1 MTFPAVTAPYGLQP
15 INRIDGMP
23 YAGAIRQIPVAAGF
37 GTAIFNGDTVVIN
50 SDGVLVKSTTTDSGN
65 IVGVC
70 VGGQYVNSSGQ
81 TVQGQFIPALA
92 STSTNLALAY
102 VVDDPMALF
111 KVAVVTSGTTMGTA
125 GRTVVGSNLPLV
137 LNAGNTTT
145 DSGNIVGVCLG
156 GQYVNSS
163 GQTIQGQFIPALA
176 STSTNLALAYV
187 VDDPMALFKVAVVT
201 SGTTM
206 GTAGRTV
213 VGSNLPLVL
222 NAGSTTTG
230 NSAFAVT
237 LTGAGTTATIPIRVI
252 DVVPETAT
260 AADTYTELLVKINTH
275 QYNDTTGV

>member
-1 MTFPAVTAPYGLQP
+1 MAYPTVSAPFGLQA

-37 GTAIFNGDTVVIN
+37 GTAIFDGDTVVIN
-50 SDGVLVKSTTTDSGN
+50 SDGYLVKS
-65 IVGVC
+65 
-70 VGGQYVNSSGQ
+70 
-81 TVQGQFIPALA
+81 
-92 STSTNLALAY
+92 
-102 VVDDPMALF
+102 
-111 KVAVVTSGTTMGTA
+111 
-125 GRTVVGSNLPLV
+125 
-137 LNAGNTTT
+137 TTT

-237 LTGAGTTATIPIRVI
+237 LTGAGTTATIPVRVI

-260 AADTYTELLVKINTH
+260 GADAFRELLVKINTH
-275 QYNDTTGV
+275 QYNNTTGV

>member
-1 MTFPAVTAPYGLQP
+1 MTYPAVTAPYGLVP

-37 GTAIFNGDTVVIN
+37 GTAIFDGDTVVIN

-81 TVQGQFIPALA
+81 T
-92 STSTNLALAY
+92 
-102 VVDDPMALF
+102 
-111 KVAVVTSGTTMGTA
+111 
-125 GRTVVGSNLPLV
+125 
-137 LNAGNTTT
+137 
-145 DSGNIVGVCLG
+145 
-156 GQYVNSS
+156 
-163 GQTIQGQFIPALA
+163 IQGQFIPALA
-176 STSTNLALAYV
+176 STASNPALAYV

-237 LTGAGTTATIPIRVI
+237 LTGAGTTATIPVRVI

-260 AADTYTELLVKINTH
+260 AADSFRELLVKINTH
-275 QYNDTTGV
+275 QYNNTTGV